1 MSAAISICAN
11 HFNFVSFIYQF
22 GINLSLKFLS
32 SVEYF
37 SRLTQPK
44 YFVFFFALPHASIDP
59 IHFLQLRVFSYQFL
73 PFFASFFSF
82 WLENERTRCPR
93 FISFRYSTLRHFCFY
108 FIFVVA
114 ERTNSHC
121 ARVDEAG
128 GRMNVQQR

>member
-37 SRLTQPK
+37 SRLTQQNIL
-44 YFVFFFALPHASIDP
+44 FSFSLCHTHRSTQFIFCNFACSRTNFFL
-59 IHFLQLRVFSYQFL
+59 
-73 PFFASFFSF
+73 FFASFFSF
-82 WLENERTRCPR
+82 WLENERTRRPR